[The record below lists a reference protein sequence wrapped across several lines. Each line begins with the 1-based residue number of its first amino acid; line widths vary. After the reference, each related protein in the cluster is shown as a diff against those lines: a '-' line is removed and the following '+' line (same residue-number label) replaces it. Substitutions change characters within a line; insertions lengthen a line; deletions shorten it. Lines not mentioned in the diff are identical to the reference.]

1 MARDLT
7 RPPPAALTLEELEDD
22 EQFDISIVA
31 RVRTALLPLM
41 EGLPST
47 VLAAAVDL
55 LQEGSIIYPGALAGL
70 CTFLAGM
77 QVTERRQRA
86 GSPDVDTGADQLV
99 VREKFAAACLS
110 NIFELASTIPSP
122 GALSKGSIAFIVE
135 ASNNGR
141 RIG

>member
-1 MARDLT
+1 MRKLARDLT

-70 CTFLAGM
+70 CTFW
-77 QVTERRQRA
+77 
-86 GSPDVDTGADQLV
+86 P
-99 VREKFAAACLS
+99 AC
-110 NIFELASTIPSP
+110 
-122 GALSKGSIAFIVE
+122 
-135 ASNNGR
+135 R
-141 RIG
+141 